1 MLYEKKAHQRIHSG
15 NSWGAGLLYYILL
28 FGAVVSL
35 QLLKDGKN
43 EIIKQ
48 STLPS
53 IEIKKNL
60 NCTRLLNDIP
70 FLLLR

>member
-15 NSWGAGLLYYILL
+15 NSWDPGLLYHILL

-43 EIIKQ
+43 EIINNQ
-48 STLPS
+48 LCHQLTF
-53 IEIKKNL
+53 E
-60 NCTRLLNDIP
+60 
-70 FLLLR
+70 